1 MGFPD
6 QPSDQ
11 QPGIFDQPT
20 IGQQPGGYGQQP
32 GGYGQQPGGYGQQ
45 GGSSDPGGYGQ
56 QGGYQQPGGYPQPG
70 GYQQPSGYQQPA
82 SYQPGYQPAW
92 TGGAN
97 YPATR
102 TNGLAIAAMI
112 CGIAQFVGFWLLG
125 TIPAIILGHMA
136 RRQIK
141 QTGEQGAGM
150 ATAGLVLGY
159 IGAVLTI
166 FVVIAI
172 VAVVVANPS
181 TSTG

>member
-1 MGFPD
+1 MGSPN

-11 QPGIFDQPT
+11 PGYFDQPT
-20 IGQQPGGYGQQP
+20 IGQPGGYSPQ
-32 GGYGQQPGGYGQQ
+32 GGYGQQ
-45 GGSSDPGGYGQ
+45 GGGYGQHGGYGQ
-56 QGGYQQPGGYPQPG
+56 QGGYQQPGGYPQQA
-70 GYQQPSGYQQPA
+70 GYQQGGYGPPA

-92 TGGAN
+92 TGGPG

-102 TNGLAIAAMI
+102 TNGLAIAALV

-136 RRQIK
+136 RKQIR

-159 IGAVLTI
+159 IGVALTAL
-166 FVVIAI
+166 FVILI
-172 VAVVVANPS
+172 VALIPVS
-181 TSTG
+181 HSS

>member
-1 MGFPD
+1 MGSPN

-11 QPGIFDQPT
+11 PGFFDQPT
-20 IGQQPGGYGQQP
+20 IGSQPGGYGPQ
-32 GGYGQQPGGYGQQ
+32 GGYGQQAGF
-45 GGSSDPGGYGQ
+45 GQ
-56 QGGYQQPGGYPQPG
+56 QGGYQQPGGYPQQG
-70 GYQQPSGYQQPA
+70 GYQQPGGYVQPA

-92 TGGAN
+92 TVGPA

-136 RRQIK
+136 RKQIR
-141 QTGEQGAGM
+141 QTGEQGSGM

-159 IGAVLTI
+159 IGVALTAL
-166 FVVIAI
+166 FVILLLALI
-172 VAVVVANPS
+172 PAS
-181 TSTG
+181 HSS